1 MQKVKWLFF
10 GYLALTA
17 LIVAAF
23 ASSVAFSRSSS
34 AADPTR
40 DKNTLYTF
48 YASNVRWLD
57 PALVG
62 DTTSAE
68 MADQVF
74 EALYNYDINK
84 VQPYELIPEIASA
97 MPKVSN
103 DGLTVT
109 IPLRKGIRFVDP
121 LGEIKGWAK
130 IPGHPTATVGPEI
143 TVDDFFYSWK
153 RLANF
158 HMASQNYSHMIE

>member
-1 MQKVKWLFF
+1 MQKVKRLFF
-10 GYLALTA
+10 AYLALTA
-17 LIVAAF
+17 VIIAAF
-23 ASSVAFSRSSS
+23 AGSVAFSRSSS

-57 PALVG
+57 PAVVG

-74 EALYNYDINK
+74 EALYNYDIDK
-84 VQPYELIPEIASA
+84 RPYEIIPEIATEL
-97 MPKVSN
+97 PQVSK

-109 IPLRKGIRFVDP
+109 IRLRKGIRFVDP
-121 LGEIKGWAK
+121 MGEIKGWQKTPA
-130 IPGHPTATVGPEI
+130 HPTATIGPEI

-158 HMASQNYSHMIE
+158 HLAKIGRAHV